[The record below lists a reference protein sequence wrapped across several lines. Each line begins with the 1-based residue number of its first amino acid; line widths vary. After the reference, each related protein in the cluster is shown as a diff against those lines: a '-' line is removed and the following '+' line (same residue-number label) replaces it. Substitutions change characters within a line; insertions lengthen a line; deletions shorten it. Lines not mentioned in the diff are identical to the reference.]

1 MMRINRY
8 IDQRHVII
16 MAYDTNT
23 TGLIYYLDE
32 LISEYRKANLEYE
45 LVHYID
51 FEFIGS
57 ESLIDT
63 FIQLALSLESNRM
76 SAISSSTNK
85 MINDFYMLI
94 LNAVNDGYA
103 FLKICYALQEELTG
117 SKYYL
122 KKFCK
127 HNLIFEFIS
136 FVTKQKTSLKTKNT
150 LKTTTKTL

>member
-23 TGLIYYLDE
+23 TGLIYYLNE

-63 FIQLALSLESNRM
+63 FIQLAVSLESNQK
-76 SAISSSTNK
+76 SSISSSTNK

-94 LNAVNDGYA
+94 LNAVSDGYA
-103 FLKICYALQEELTG
+103 FLKLCHSLQEELTG
-117 SKYYL
+117 GKIMFKRPNVFRRQFIL
-122 KKFCK
+122 L
-127 HNLIFEFIS
+127 NLIFSSPNREIHRRR
-136 FVTKQKTSLKTKNT
+136 KIR
-150 LKTTTKTL
+150 